1 MDSSTTSTGT
11 GTTGGSYTI
20 NMGEPPKQYGWVCPL
35 CGRANA
41 PWLNQCPCQPIKTW
55 TFTSPTAPLEWDPGK
70 PYCTTAINT
79 KDDTWSDYRATN
91 E

>member
-1 MDSSTTSTGT
+1 MDSTTSTGT
-11 GTTGGSYTI
+11 TTSGSYTI
-20 NMGEPPKQYGWVCPL
+20 NMGEPQKQYGWVCPL

-55 TFTSPTAPLEWDPGK
+55 TFISPTAPLKWDPGE
-70 PYCTTAINT
+70 PYCTTTATST
-79 KDDTWSDYRATN
+79 KDGVTWSEYRATN

>member
-1 MDSSTTSTGT
+1 MDSTTTSTGT
-11 GTTGGSYTI
+11 STGTSYTI
-20 NMGEPPKQYGWVCPL
+20 NYGNEVRYGWVCPL

-41 PWLNQCPCQPIKTW
+41 PWLSQCPCQPKKTW

-70 PYCTTAINT
+70 PYYTTTPINT
-79 KDDTWSDYRATN
+79 KDDITWSNYRATN